1 MMWVA
6 LLAILAAWSA
16 AIVWA
21 LWRARWIGGAVS
33 ELSAAV
39 VIILVARSL
48 GPPQPVAYGL
58 ALGLSI
64 FLAAVMTMMG
74 VIAAIMRWLASRD

>member
-6 LLAILAAWSA
+6 LLAILAAWSI

-21 LWRARWIGGAVS
+21 LWRARWIAGAMSELGAV
-33 ELSAAV
+33 LV
-39 VIILVARSL
+39 VILAAQAL
-48 GPPQPVAYGL
+48 GPPQPFADGL

-74 VIAAIMRWLASRD
+74 LIAAIMRRLASRD